1 MLLISEYLQFTADE
15 IPVEKNFAID
25 GEEYKFLLQYN
36 SYGDFYTMTIKD
48 LSDKVLITN
57 KLTYL
62 VPIND
67 SVVNGLNITKQ
78 IIPVNYDDPEINVEV
93 NKSQFWANNYYA
105 CRGYR
110 LMAEFY
116 NRVVKLNIEGKLFEY
131 NLTDDKRFMI
141 EFNIDFDIAKLSN
154 SSTIKIYN
162 INDETIELVRPKANG
177 KQKEFKLF
185 TLEAGYKDNFGIV
198 LAGEIYDSKVT
209 KNGVDK
215 ILELKC
221 GGNISKFGN
230 LPINKTYNNKNTS
243 YIVKDILQTS
253 GFESGG
259 VIPESE
265 ILYTSITIKDL
276 REGLKR
282 LAKDSISELY
292 ISNNQIFFKK
302 PDATNEVIK
311 LGFTSGLLQEPEKT
325 DAGYNIK
332 SLFNYRI
339 TQGNRIL
346 VSAKKDYTLKVVRGK
361 HSFSPIGQSI
371 TEFEAIAL

>member
-1 MLLISEYLQFTADE
+1 
-15 IPVEKNFAID
+15 
-25 GEEYKFLLQYN
+25 
-36 SYGDFYTMTIKD
+36 
-48 LSDKVLITN
+48 
-57 KLTYL
+57 
-62 VPIND
+62 
-67 SVVNGLNITKQ
+67 
-78 IIPVNYDDPEINVEV
+78 
-93 NKSQFWANNYYA
+93 
-105 CRGYR
+105 
-110 LMAEFY
+110 MAEFY
-116 NRVVKLNIEGKLFEY
+116 NRIVKLNIEGKLFEY

-243 YIVKDILQTS
+243 YIVKDILQAS

-259 VIPESE
+259 VIPES
-265 ILYTSITIKDL
+265 
-276 REGLKR
+276 
-282 LAKDSISELY
+282 
-292 ISNNQIFFKK
+292 
-302 PDATNEVIK
+302 
-311 LGFTSGLLQEPEKT
+311 
-325 DAGYNIK
+325 
-332 SLFNYRI
+332 
-339 TQGNRIL
+339 
-346 VSAKKDYTLKVVRGK
+346 
-361 HSFSPIGQSI
+361 
-371 TEFEAIAL
+371 

>member
-1 MLLISEYLQFTADE
+1 
-15 IPVEKNFAID
+15 
-25 GEEYKFLLQYN
+25 
-36 SYGDFYTMTIKD
+36 
-48 LSDKVLITN
+48 
-57 KLTYL
+57 
-62 VPIND
+62 
-67 SVVNGLNITKQ
+67 
-78 IIPVNYDDPEINVEV
+78 
-93 NKSQFWANNYYA
+93 
-105 CRGYR
+105 
-110 LMAEFY
+110 MAEFY

-282 LAKDSISELY
+282 LAKDSVSELY
-292 ISNNQIFFKK
+292 ISNNQIFLKNPMPQMKLSSYPLQVGYYKSPKK
-302 PDATNEVIK
+302 QTPATI
-311 LGFTSGLLQEPEKT
+311 
-325 DAGYNIK
+325 
-332 SLFNYRI
+332 
-339 TQGNRIL
+339 
-346 VSAKKDYTLKVVRGK
+346 
-361 HSFSPIGQSI
+361 
-371 TEFEAIAL
+371 

>member
-1 MLLISEYLQFTADE
+1 
-15 IPVEKNFAID
+15 
-25 GEEYKFLLQYN
+25 
-36 SYGDFYTMTIKD
+36 
-48 LSDKVLITN
+48 
-57 KLTYL
+57 
-62 VPIND
+62 
-67 SVVNGLNITKQ
+67 
-78 IIPVNYDDPEINVEV
+78 
-93 NKSQFWANNYYA
+93 
-105 CRGYR
+105 
-110 LMAEFY
+110 MAEFY

-282 LAKDSISELY
+282 LAKDSVSELY

-361 HSFSPIGQSI
+361 HSFSPYWSI
-371 TEFEAIAL
+371 NN

>member
-1 MLLISEYLQFTADE
+1 
-15 IPVEKNFAID
+15 
-25 GEEYKFLLQYN
+25 
-36 SYGDFYTMTIKD
+36 
-48 LSDKVLITN
+48 
-57 KLTYL
+57 
-62 VPIND
+62 
-67 SVVNGLNITKQ
+67 
-78 IIPVNYDDPEINVEV
+78 
-93 NKSQFWANNYYA
+93 
-105 CRGYR
+105 
-110 LMAEFY
+110 MAEFY

-243 YIVKDILQTS
+243 YIVKDILQAS

-259 VIPESE
+259 IEPESE
-265 ILYTSITIKDL
+265 ILYSSITIKDL

-282 LAKDSISELY
+282 LAKDSVSELY

-302 PDATNEVIK
+302 PDSTNEVVK

-339 TQGNRIL
+339 TQGNRVV
-346 VSAKKDYTLKVVRGK
+346 VSTKKDYTMKVVRGK

-371 TEFEAIAL
+371 TEFEAIEIK